1 MDPTPD
7 GRDERGGRNEPDGR
21 DERGGHD
28 DHDDRYERGRP
39 KLTKR
44 DTWHLIF
51 ATYGVSFPYLLIFV
65 LGMLAATWLVTTV
78 FFR

>member
-1 MDPTPD
+1 MAPQ
-7 GRDERGGRNEPDGR
+7 RDERPEREERNH
-21 DERGGHD
+21 HD
-28 DHDDRYERGRP
+28 DQFERGRP

-44 DTWHLIF
+44 DTWRLIF

-78 FFR
+78 IFR

>member
-1 MDPTPD
+1 MAPTRDERPEHD
-7 GRDERGGRNEPDGR
+7 GRDERGGRN
-21 DERGGHD
+21 

-44 DTWHLIF
+44 DTWRLIF